1 MIPALIGDFY
11 QSEGFPRTGYFVP
24 VCVGR
29 WDWPG
34 QQNCRRVVA
43 VVGVIFLSARF
54 SQEKLHKNDVFV
66 ENSRSSNDLVKEN
79 SLIYI
84 EFT

>member
-1 MIPALIGDFY
+1 MIEFTGICDSQCVH

-29 WDWPG
+29 WDWRG
-34 QQNCRRVVA
+34 QQNCRRVVVAVVA

-54 SQEKLHKNDVFV
+54 SQEKLHKIMF
-66 ENSRSSNDLVKEN
+66 L
-79 SLIYI
+79 
-84 EFT
+84 

>member
-1 MIPALIGDFY
+1 MSEFRGICDSQCVY
-11 QSEGFPRTGYFVP
+11 QSEGFPHTGYFVP

-34 QQNCRRVVA
+34 QQNCRRVV

-54 SQEKLHKNDVFV
+54 SQEKLHKMMF
-66 ENSRSSNDLVKEN
+66 L
-79 SLIYI
+79 
-84 EFT
+84 

>member
-1 MIPALIGDFY
+1 MSEFTGICDSQCVH
-11 QSEGFPRTGYFVP
+11 QSEGFLRTGYFVP

-34 QQNCRRVVA
+34 QHNCRRVVA

-54 SQEKLHKNDVFV
+54 SQEKLHKMMFLQRIQGVAM
-66 ENSRSSNDLVKEN
+66 
-79 SLIYI
+79 I
-84 EFT
+84 

>member
-1 MIPALIGDFY
+1 M
-11 QSEGFPRTGYFVP
+11 GYFVP

-34 QQNCRRVVA
+34 QQNCQRVVVA

-54 SQEKLHKNDVFV
+54 SQEKLHEIAFLQRIRGVAM
-66 ENSRSSNDLVKEN
+66 
-79 SLIYI
+79 I
-84 EFT
+84 

>member
-1 MIPALIGDFY
+1 MPVLIRDFVY

-34 QQNCRRVVA
+34 QQNCRRVVVAVVA

-54 SQEKLHKNDVFV
+54 SQEKLHKMM
-66 ENSRSSNDLVKEN
+66 L
-79 SLIYI
+79 L
-84 EFT
+84 